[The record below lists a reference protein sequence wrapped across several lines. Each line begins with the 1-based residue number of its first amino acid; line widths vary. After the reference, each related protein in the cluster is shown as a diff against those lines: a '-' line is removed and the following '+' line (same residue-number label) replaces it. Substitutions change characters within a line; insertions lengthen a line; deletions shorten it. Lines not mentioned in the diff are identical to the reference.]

1 MSRPT
6 KETQQ
11 QQAEAWMLKTFGH
24 RLGDYLTKQR
34 QEPLSVAIVEVDRIL
49 KASGARTL
57 LTQWQAED
65 ALSSAGRKSFL
76 TPAAVL
82 GLLLLQMRLRR
93 PTLLTEVTKT
103 MIELSPAQRAVLLLT
118 HDGIDERFYNRIWS
132 AVQRLIA
139 LVDEFPGRR
148 DKILLEH
155 EYREVV
161 AKRDPG
167 RCQVRR
173 TRMFTLANALLEGT
187 WRLLPEELC
196 DRCDGNVAIDAT
208 LVPLGGKIGNPTAE
222 NLDGNRKSVNP
233 DGGWYRREG
242 SHGAVTRADAKV
254 LNRLNPGA
262 RHKGTSASK
271 LTWGVEVE
279 IARLTANKPGEAEL
293 FPLMTTAI
301 SFHIPGV
308 TAGEGHRLLASLHER
323 KHPINFVLTDRAYS
337 GGKYPEYQVPA
348 RLLGA
353 KLVFDY
359 KKPDLGV
366 QASDSRGFVQVSGT
380 WYLDSLP
387 ETLRE
392 ADAAINTARNKYG
405 EKAGRLAK
413 AEAHFKKQRES
424 QNSSTGTSPIPGIFH
439 SPETILAKA
448 QKELGKDAHAL
459 AQAEELYA
467 KQLEQRTSYM
477 LKDKGR
483 MAADWTRRYL
493 IPDAATPVKQ
503 RTDPYQG
510 KTVMMKR
517 PVGKE
522 AKDANAGGLKH
533 EQYFPYGS
541 ADWKAYYGMRSG
553 VESLNRNIKR
563 SQFENI
569 ANPDNR
575 AVRGNTFTYLIATL
589 ATMVENLRQML
600 SFYKR
605 KLAIATVTAKNRELP
620 STFWQSDGPVPGNDP
635 GQRPPN

>member
-1 MSRPT
+1 MTPRSSNNVT
-6 KETQQ
+6 
-11 QQAEAWMLKTFGH
+11 
-24 RLGDYLTKQR
+24 DN
-34 QEPLSVAIVEVDRIL
+34 
-49 KASGARTL
+49 
-57 LTQWQAED
+57 TQWQAED

-103 MIELSPAQRAVLLLT
+103 MLELSPAQRAVLLLT

-132 AVQRLIA
+132 AVQRLIV

-161 AKRDPG
+161 DKRDPV

-187 WRLLPEELC
+187 WKLLPEELR
-196 DRCDGNVAIDAT
+196 DRCDGNVAMDAT
-208 LVPLGGKIGNPTAE
+208 LVPLGGKTGNPIAE

-233 DGGWYRREG
+233 DGGWYTREG
-242 SHGAVTRADAKV
+242 NHGAVTPADAKV
-254 LNRLNPGA
+254 LNRLDPSV

-271 LTWGVEVE
+271 RTWGVEVE

-308 TAGEGHRLLASLHER
+308 IAGEGHRLLASLHER
-323 KHPINFVLTDRAYS
+323 EHAINFVLTDRAYS

-359 KKPDLGV
+359 KRTELGA
-366 QASDSRGFVQVSGT
+366 QAFDSRGFIQISGT
-380 WYLDSLP
+380 WYLNSIPDVLCD
-387 ETLRE
+387 
-392 ADAAINTARNKYG
+392 ADATINVARNKYG

-413 AEAHFKKQRES
+413 AEAHYKKQRES
-424 QNSSTGTSPIPGIFH
+424 SRPTTGTNPIPAIFH
-439 SPETILAKA
+439 SPETILAEA
-448 QKELGKDAHAL
+448 RNQFGKDAHAL
-459 AQAEELYA
+459 AQAEALYA
-467 KQLEQRTSYM
+467 KQLEQRSLYM
-477 LKDKGR
+477 LKDKGH

-493 IPDAATPVKQ
+493 VPTPAAPVKPH
-503 RTDPYQG
+503 TTPYKG
-510 KTVMMKR
+510 KTVSMKR
-517 PVGKE
+517 PEGQDAE
-522 AKDANAGGLKH
+522 NANAGGLKH
-533 EQYFPYGS
+533 EQYFPYGG
-541 ADWKAYYGMRSG
+541 AEWKAYYGMRSG

-563 SQFENI
+563 GQFEDV

-575 AVRGNTFTYLIATL
+575 AVRGNTFTYLIAAL
-589 ATMVENLRQML
+589 ATVVENLRQML

-605 KLAIATVTAKNRELP
+605 KLAITTLTPKNRELP
-620 STFWQSDGPVPGNDP
+620 STFRQSDEPAPENNP
-635 GQRPPN
+635 GQRSPD